1 MAKRGK
7 FIVFEGL
14 DGCGK
19 TTLLQL
25 VQQRLSELCKTRRSF
40 DTREPSDHLPGMICR
55 GVSKRTILLDP
66 EAEALMYAADR
77 FEHVT
82 KEILP
87 QLEQGNHVLCDRY
100 YFSSFAYQTLSNK
113 LDDLLAYNRR
123 VMELAR
129 ADATIYI
136 DVSPEECERRR
147 TLHRAAEELYEKV
160 EQARL
165 IRENYFAAFER
176 LKETERI
183 EIIDGSGSLQ
193 ETFELVWNRLTET
206 VFEDGDLT

>member
-19 TTLLQL
+19 TTLMNLLQE
-25 VQQRLSELCKTRRSF
+25 RLSDLCRMRRSF

-55 GVSKRTILLDP
+55 GVSKRTVFVEP
-66 EAEALMYAADR
+66 ETEALLYAADR

-100 YFSSFAYQTLSNK
+100 YFSSFAYQMLSCR

-123 VMELAR
+123 VMELAK
-129 ADATIYI
+129 ADVTIYI

-147 TLHRAAEELYEKV
+147 SLHRAVEELYEKV

-165 IRENYFAAFER
+165 IRENYFTAFER
-176 LKETERI
+176 LKEVERV
-183 EIIDGSGSLQ
+183 EVIDGSGSLD
-193 ETFELVWNRLTET
+193 ETFEAVWQRLTET
-206 VFEDGDLT
+206 VFKDGDLT

>member
-19 TTLLQL
+19 TTLMQL
-25 VQQRLSELCKTRRSF
+25 VQQRLSEVCRTRRVF

-55 GVSKRTILLDP
+55 GVSKRTIVLDP

-87 QLEQGNHVLCDRY
+87 QLEMGNHVLCDRY
-100 YFSSFAYQTLSNK
+100 YFSSFAYQTLANR

-129 ADATIYI
+129 ADAVLYI

-183 EIIDGSGSLQ
+183 EIIDGSGSLD
-193 ETFELVWNRLTET
+193 ETFELVWKRLTET
-206 VFEDGDLT
+206 VFTDDDLI

>member
-19 TTLLQL
+19 TTLMNL
-25 VQQRLSELCKTRRSF
+25 VQQRLSEVCKERRVF

-55 GVSKRTILLDP
+55 GVSKRTIVLDP
-66 EAEALMYAADR
+66 ESEALMYASDR

-87 QLEQGNHVLCDRY
+87 QLELGNHVLCDRY
-100 YFSSFAYQTLSNK
+100 YFSSFAYQTLSNR

-123 VMELAR
+123 VMELAK
-129 ADATIYI
+129 ADAVLYI

-165 IRENYFAAFER
+165 IRDNYFAAFER
-176 LKETERI
+176 LKGTERI
-183 EIIDGSGSLQ
+183 EIIDGSGSLE
-193 ETFELVWNRLTET
+193 ETFELVWKSLVDA